1 LKLENQP
8 QDVFQQV
15 DPVHV
20 FLERVSGF
28 IFSAFFGV
36 AILIA
41 ILVCAF
47 FAGMTSTP
55 FLTLYVAALIL
66 AGVTTVLNFVWPK
79 LSYRHTYWRLNED
92 GLEIHRGVLWRY
104 QISVPRARVQHADV
118 SQGPLQRQ
126 YGIARLTVHTA
137 GTQNASVA
145 LDGLAHSVAIEMRN
159 QLVRQGKEIHVV

>member
-1 LKLENQP
+1 MEEQT
-8 QDVFQQV
+8 QDDFQQV
-15 DPVHV
+15 DPLHIFV
-20 FLERVSGF
+20 ERVGGLIYSVALG
-28 IFSAFFGV
+28 G

-41 ILVCAF
+41 SLVLF
-47 FAGMTSTP
+47 FSGMTSPTYIAM
-55 FLTLYVAALIL
+55 FVAGFSY
-66 AGVTTVLNFVWPK
+66 AGATFVYKSVCPG
-79 LSYRHTYWRLNED
+79 LRYRHTFWRLNED
-92 GLEIHRGVLWRY
+92 GLEIRRGVLWRH

-145 LDGLAHSVAIEMRN
+145 LDGLTHSVAIDLRN